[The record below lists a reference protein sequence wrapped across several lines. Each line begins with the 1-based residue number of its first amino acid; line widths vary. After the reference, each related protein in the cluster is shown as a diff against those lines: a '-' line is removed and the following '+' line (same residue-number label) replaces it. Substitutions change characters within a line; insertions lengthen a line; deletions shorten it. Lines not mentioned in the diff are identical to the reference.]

1 MMIDIEKYITKLIQ
15 LLSQSFGDRLI
26 YVGLQGSYLRGE
38 ATQQSDVDIMVVI
51 DELRVQDL
59 TTYRT
64 AIQTLEHFDRSCG
77 FICSKRDITC
87 WNPLEIGHLLNTTK
101 DYYGTLCGLV
111 PAYTETDMR
120 NFVKMS
126 VNNLYHEISHRY
138 IHANYDKNVANLPRS
153 YKSVFFILQNLYYLT
168 HGKFVNTKAELLS
181 KLDGKDHAVLK
192 HAIEINQ
199 YSVYNFEEN
208 FTLLFE
214 WCQNVLQRLA

>member
-126 VNNLYHEISHRY
+126 VN
-138 IHANYDKNVANLPRS
+138 
-153 YKSVFFILQNLYYLT
+153 SVFFILQNLYYLT